1 MYKKRIAV
9 ALGISAIVAFVGS
22 NLLISMFERKVEAKN
37 PFFRVVDIKDD
48 IDDPAEWGKNFPHH
62 YTQYLKTVDQ
72 ERTKYGGSEAIPH
85 SPKKGDP
92 RTVVAQQKLEE
103 DPRLKA
109 MWAGYAFSKDF
120 REERGHA
127 YMLVDQ
133 LYTDRQNV
141 VKQPGA
147 CLNCHASTY
156 LPMKKLG
163 NGDIF
168 KGFDIM
174 NKTPYKEAKN
184 SVKHPVAC
192 IDCHEPQSMHL
203 RITRPAFITGYKAFK
218 ESQGVKNFD
227 VNKQASQIEMRT
239 LVCAQCHVEYFFK
252 GKKEKTLT
260 FPWSNGLKADQIL
273 SFYDKVEFKDW
284 VHKDT
289 GANVLKAQHPEFE
302 MWSQGT
308 HAKAGVSCADCHMPY
323 MRVGAMKITD
333 HHIRSPL
340 TNINKSCQTCHKVEE
355 TELRDR
361 VENIQNKHHELRN
374 IAMDALMDLIHD
386 LKSIPE
392 IKRNTKEVKEAQ
404 NFQRK
409 AQFLLDFAE
418 AENSTGFH
426 APQEASR
433 IMGMSIDYCRK
444 GQNVLRTASK

>member
-1 MYKKRIAV
+1 MYKKRIAI
-9 ALGISAIVAFVGS
+9 ALGVSAVVAFVGS
-22 NLLISMFERKVEAKN
+22 NLLISIFERKVEAKN
-37 PFFRVVDIKDD
+37 PFFRVVDLKDD

-85 SPKKGDP
+85 SPTKGDP
-92 RTVVAQQKLEE
+92 RSIVTQQKLEE
-103 DPRLKA
+103 DPRLKT

-133 LYTDRQNV
+133 VYTERQNV

-163 NGDIF
+163 NGDIM
-168 KGFDIM
+168 KGFEIM
-174 NKTPYKEAKN
+174 NKTPYSEAKK

-203 RITRPAFITGYKAFK
+203 RITKPAFINGYKAFK
-218 ESQGVKNFD
+218 ESQGIMNFD

-260 FPWSNGLKADQIL
+260 FPWNNGLKADQIL
-273 SFYDKVEFKDW
+273 SYYDKNQVKDW
-284 VHKDT
+284 VHKET
-289 GANVLKAQHPEFE
+289 GANALKAQHPEFE

-340 TNINKSCQTCHKVEE
+340 VNINKSCQTCHKVEE

-374 IAMDALMDLIHD
+374 VAMDALVDLIHD
-386 LKSIPE
+386 LKAIPE
-392 IKRNTKEVKEAQ
+392 IKRNTKEVKDAQ

-433 IMGMSIDYCRK
+433 IMGISIDYSRK
-444 GQNVLRTASK
+444 GQNALRGSSK